1 MLNLFCLHTIV
12 PYRHAC
18 VANLREPSSNG
29 CRRLSTASSTFRAF
43 AINELWY
50 NSVTLKL
57 NIDYFIC
64 FAVIVE
70 PFAHKRI
77 GLLFI
82 IGKSIIK
89 DTNKIPVFL
98 STLNKVTIFV
108 QFQRSSCR
116 KKTDQVHRQ
125 LNICSKN
132 LLKKIHR

>member
-1 MLNLFCLHTIV
+1 MHTIV

-64 FAVIVE
+64 FAVIFD
-70 PFAHKRI
+70 PFEHKSTYY
-77 GLLFI
+77 LKKLSL
-82 IGKSIIK
+82 KIK
-89 DTNKIPVFL
+89 PKIPKKIPVSF